1 MSPPEQWDAIPVNAK
16 IQILAWIGFLE
27 FYSEI
32 AGTHY
37 MKGGVPGKYPSFA
50 ETGFDA
56 VAHVGID
63 GDTVTTVSTGALR
76 GRTVLNAAGLVV
88 APGFIDI
95 LSYRPNG
102 YGDWYKKNN
111 LKDCPNGYTVVQAP
125 CFGNDGLTTVKMAV
139 KGHEI
144 SCPGLTSVSCPYDRA
159 RPGENQKCVAC
170 VRRGQN
176 GRCRVDTRFVPCG

>member
-1 MSPPEQWDAIPVNAK
+1 MLAVAAAATTATAVAADAYDDTVLHVPLPSRRSSSTERDDNSSAGDLAPPAA
-16 IQILAWIGFLE
+16 AFLE
-27 FYSEI
+27 LGRSVEGFAKLDPNAEDPSE
-32 AGTHY
+32 AQ
-37 MKGGVPGKYPSFA
+37 SQ
-50 ETGFDA
+50 
-56 VAHVGID
+56 
-63 GDTVTTVSTGALR
+63 TVDKPAMVTAWNR
-76 GRTVLNAAGLVV
+76 R
-88 APGFIDI
+88 
-95 LSYRPNG
+95 

-144 SCPGLTSVSCPYDRA
+144 SCPGLTTVSCPYDRA

>member
-1 MSPPEQWDAIPVNAK
+1 MLAAAAFLAAGAPLPAASSAPE
-16 IQILAWIGFLE
+16 LAPRAAAFLE
-27 FYSEI
+27 LGRSVEGFAKLDPNAEDPSE
-32 AGTHY
+32 AQ
-37 MKGGVPGKYPSFA
+37 SQ
-50 ETGFDA
+50 
-56 VAHVGID
+56 
-63 GDTVTTVSTGALR
+63 TVD
-76 GRTVLNAAGLVV
+76 RTAMVTAWN
-88 APGFIDI
+88 
-95 LSYRPNG
+95 RR

-144 SCPGLTSVSCPYDRA
+144 SCPGLTTVSCPYDRA

-170 VRRGQN
+170 VRRGWN

>member
-1 MSPPEQWDAIPVNAK
+1 MHRLCALLIVLPLALAAPPPVPRGLDMESVQEHERA
-16 IQILAWIGFLE
+16 LAP
-27 FYSEI
+27 
-32 AGTHY
+32 
-37 MKGGVPGKYPSFA
+37 M
-50 ETGFDA
+50 
-56 VAHVGID
+56 
-63 GDTVTTVSTGALR
+63 VTAWNR
-76 GRTVLNAAGLVV
+76 R
-88 APGFIDI
+88 
-95 LSYRPNG
+95 

-144 SCPGLTSVSCPYDRA
+144 SCPGLKSVSCPYDRA

-170 VRRGQN
+170 VRRGWN